1 MIKPSLSQLYQSL
14 TSEQTLSARA
24 LIDADTALRA
34 ARGRVVP
41 HEREEVATALAGSA
55 AHADL
60 VQFLHALEPAS
71 AELARDLAHSGA
83 AHERRERGHRAAQG
97 ARPRRW
103 QFGAV
108 AAGIVAA
115 VALFVART
123 GQTPLQPYQAPVAAA
138 DRGDEIFS
146 GSLDRSVAQRST
158 GDQIFRANTD
168 GGTGGDGL
176 YAPRGG

>member
-1 MIKPSLSQLYQSL
+1 MNKPSLSQLYQSL

-41 HEREEVATALAGSA
+41 HERDEVASALAGSA

-60 VQFLHALEPAS
+60 IQFLRALEPAS
-71 AELARDLAHSGA
+71 VELARDLAHSGA

-108 AAGIVAA
+108 AAGVVAA
-115 VALFVART
+115 LALFVART
-123 GQTPLQPYQAPVAAA
+123 GPTPLQPLHEQVAA
-138 DRGDEIFS
+138 DRGDEIFN
-146 GSLDRSVAQRST
+146 GSLDRSFAHQSA
-158 GDQIFRANTD
+158 GDHIFRA
-168 GGTGGDGL
+168 GGDAAGDRIFT
-176 YAPRGG
+176 PRGG

>member
-1 MIKPSLSQLYQSL
+1 MTKPSLSQLYQSI

-41 HEREEVATALAGSA
+41 HERGEVATALAGSA

-60 VQFLHALEPAS
+60 VQFLRALEPAS
-71 AELARDLAHSGA
+71 AELARDLAHNGA
-83 AHERRERGHRAAQG
+83 AHERRERGYRAAQG

-103 QFGAV
+103 QFGAA

-123 GQTPLQPYQAPVAAA
+123 GPVPPQAFQAQVAPAE
-138 DRGDEIFS
+138 RGDEIFN
-146 GSLDRSVAQRST
+146 GSLDRGVAHQAA
-158 GDQIFRANTD
+158 GDHIFRASSD
-168 GGTGGDGL
+168 GDGDDRIF
-176 YAPRGG
+176 APRGG